1 LQRNENGEGIAE
13 GEGKTGGS
21 RALLRKTVIRI
32 RGNFKENF
40 ALRFFNEIFFL
51 KKKKICAITPKNIQF
66 EGSLESLIRPGFT

>member
-13 GEGKTGGS
+13 GEGKTWGS

-51 KKKKICAITPKNIQF
+51 KKKKFAPSPQKIFNLKVP
-66 EGSLESLIRPGFT
+66 